1 MTYQIGSPAV
11 AGQKHGGE
19 YAMGHVDVE
28 APTAAELKK
37 AERKAARKAEKKA
50 EKKVRFFTFFLFLK
64 TEKIIIFDY
73 RPARRT
79 RTVKRTRRIRKTRKT
94 RRIRRTRRERRT
106 RSKYSSELQF

>member
-1 MTYQIGSPAV
+1 MRLGRPTLCSNYLRFVKKDFQNLTHQKGSPAV

-50 EKKVRFFTFFLFLK
+50 EKKVQIFTFSLLVYFRL
-64 TEKIIIFDY
+64 
-73 RPARRT
+73 
-79 RTVKRTRRIRKTRKT
+79 
-94 RRIRRTRRERRT
+94 
-106 RSKYSSELQF
+106 